1 MMKVLKVGVL
11 LLVVVLALAVV
22 TLRVIGLDPQ
32 ELEGQ
37 ELKAAHDITRPGLW
51 LRGDVTTTPV
61 TDWSFVNSLPQFGP
75 NKNARVMIETRTRYF
90 IPHSVT
96 TAFWISDGQFYV
108 PSHQGCSPGL
118 SWDACLKVN
127 QEYNSI
133 NETFPKNKFWTAN
146 VFRDP
151 RVRMKIGGKIYEMTM
166 ILITNKEEAAKVL
179 GRDPEVRTKDPDGQE
194 HVTGYTHV
202 FHVYQRSITEFGTV
216 EPASLV
222 GLPRH

>member
-1 MMKVLKVGVL
+1 MKKILKVGVL
-11 LLVVVLALAVV
+11 LIVVLALALVA
-22 TLRVIGLDPQ
+22 LRITGLDPQ

-51 LRGDVTTTPV
+51 LRGEVVTTPV
-61 TDWSFVNSLPQFGP
+61 SDWSFVDALPKFGP
-75 NKNARVMIETRTRYF
+75 NKNIRVMIETRTPYF
-90 IPHSVT
+90 VPHSVT
-96 TAFWISDGQFYV
+96 TAFWIGNGQMYV

-118 SWDACLKVN
+118 DWDACLKVN

-166 ILITNKEEAAKVL
+166 LLITNKQEAAMVL
-179 GRDPEVRTKDPDGQE
+179 GRDPEVRTKGPDGQE
-194 HVTGYTHV
+194 HITGYTHV
-202 FHVYQRSITEFGTV
+202 FHVYQRNITEWGAV
-216 EPASLV
+216 DPASL
-222 GLPRH
+222 LNLSKH